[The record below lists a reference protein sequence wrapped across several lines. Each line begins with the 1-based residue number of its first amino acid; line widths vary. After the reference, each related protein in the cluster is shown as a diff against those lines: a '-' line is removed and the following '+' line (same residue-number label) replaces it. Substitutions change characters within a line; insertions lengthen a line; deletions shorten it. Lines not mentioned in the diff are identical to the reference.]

1 MKTDDSSS
9 ENSPSASTSTANE
22 ETDNS
27 QLSEISAKLSIIIS
41 AINELSLTASIKET
55 NICSASVSNEATISE
70 ISKLI
75 KNIDESVTK
84 RTNPE
89 MHMDNVEMQDAS
101 RTNFLEAEA
110 MRIRSRLSQLW
121 EKKLIQRRDAYW
133 AFVRN
138 SENLEFHKN
147 GWRKEGRL

>member
-1 MKTDDSSS
+1 MGQKRVKTDDSSS
-9 ENSPSASTSTANE
+9 ENSPSASTTTANE
-22 ETDNS
+22 ERDNS

-41 AINELSLTASIKET
+41 AINELTASIKKT

-89 MHMDNVEMQDAS
+89 MHMDNVEMQDKFS
-101 RTNFLEAEA
+101 GG
-110 MRIRSRLSQLW
+110 RSD
-121 EKKLIQRRDAYW
+121 KIKIKPI
-133 AFVRN
+133 N
-138 SENLEFHKN
+138 
-147 GWRKEGRL
+147 